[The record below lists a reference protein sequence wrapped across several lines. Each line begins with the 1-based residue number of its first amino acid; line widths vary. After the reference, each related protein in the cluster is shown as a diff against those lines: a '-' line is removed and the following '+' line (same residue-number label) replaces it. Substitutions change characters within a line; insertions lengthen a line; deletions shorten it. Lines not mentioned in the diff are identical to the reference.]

1 MLKSK
6 SCKVYMCACAE
17 ENCCR
22 HLNCVWLS
30 ECVSIAP
37 KSTTHFRQQPVP
49 RRQAA
54 TLRSTA
60 SPAVVERLA
69 ANDDTPER
77 RHIFK
82 PRYRSQ
88 QCIHNIYVYI
98 GVYLN
103 YIIPLRTCFCCCW
116 YFCFMACHFKH
127 CCCGNSSEQ
136 L

>member
-1 MLKSK
+1 MCVRVLRKIVVDTWIAFGFPSACLLLLKAHHISASNPFHAGK
-6 SCKVYMCACAE
+6 LPYT
-17 ENCCR
+17 
-22 HLNCVWLS
+22 WT
-30 ECVSIAP
+30 IA
-37 KSTTHFRQQPVP
+37 
-49 RRQAA
+49 
-54 TLRSTA
+54 LRSTA
-60 SPAVVERLA
+60 SPSVVERLA

-82 PRYRSQ
+82 PRYCSQ